1 MKKSILATIM
11 VLFSLGVM
19 AQNAAEQPIAMKR
32 RILEGV
38 QLGSLMC
45 YNEQNL
51 LCLCQGKP
59 DENIAGIAT
68 NTPYITINKPA
79 VNAIKKDEFE
89 ALVSNLNGNVI
100 KGDYLVPG
108 PNGQLVKGNQTGSVA
123 IALEDNKGS
132 RMLVKWIRK

>member
-1 MKKSILATIM
+1 MKKNILTI
-11 VLFSLGVM
+11 SLILSAFGIM

-59 DENIAGIAT
+59 NENIAGIAT

-79 VNAIKKDEFE
+79 VNAIKNDEFE

-108 PNGQLVKGNQTGSVA
+108 PNGQLVKGNQTSSVA
-123 IALEDNKGS
+123 IALEDCKGS
-132 RMLVKWIRK
+132 RMLVKWIMK

>member
-19 AQNAAEQPIAMKR
+19 AQNAAEQPISMKR

-89 ALVSNLNGNVI
+89 ALVSNLNGTVI

-123 IALEDNKGS
+123 IALEDNKVS